1 MSDKKKKPRTQK
13 RKPIEIDTGGAF
25 ARYFEEMMTALF
37 KEAGYCPE
45 PAKVIDL
52 NEWREGKKTK
62 S

>member
-1 MSDKKKKPRTQK
+1 MGGLHWRDIQNRNFLFKCPRWS
-13 RKPIEIDTGGAF
+13 
-25 ARYFEEMMTALF
+25 MMTALF

-52 NEWREGKKTK
+52 NEWRKAKKPK